1 MATFKINKKIINS
14 SGFDYYLIAEIGH
27 NHMGDLNV
35 AMKMF
40 EEAKNAGASAVK
52 LQKRDNK
59 SLFVKKFY
67 NEPYN
72 HKNSYGKT
80 YGTHREALEFNF
92 NQYKDLFD
100 YAKSIKLDFFA
111 TPFDFSSLEFL
122 EKLNLPL
129 YKIASADILNTP
141 LQAEIAKTKKPI
153 ILSTGGAT
161 LKEVEIAVENIT
173 KYNKNLSILQCTAS
187 YPADWK
193 DMNLRVI
200 ETYKKKFKNHV
211 IGLSD
216 HEAGIQAASIAFMLG
231 ARVFEKHF
239 TLNRAAKGTDHS
251 FSLEPEGLRKID
263 RNLSRIPLLLGSPI
277 KKKLKAEEAPLYKMK
292 KSIVASKIIK
302 KGHRIQFEDL
312 DFKSP
317 GNGLSPNLYKKLIG
331 KKVAKNFSKEEL
343 IKLKY
348 LK

>member
-1 MATFKINKKIINS
+1 MAKFKIKKKIIDSNKNN
-14 SGFDYYLIAEIGH
+14 FYLIAEIGH
-27 NHMGDLNV
+27 NHMGDLNL

-40 EEAKNAGASAVK
+40 REAKNAGASAVK

-59 SLFVKKFY
+59 SLYIKSFY

-80 YGTHREALEFNF
+80 YGMHREALEFNYK
-92 NQYKDLFD
+92 QYRTLFD
-100 YAKSIKLDFFA
+100 FAKSIKIDFFA
-111 TPFDFSSLEFL
+111 TPFDLPSLEIL
-122 EKLNLPL
+122 EKLDLPL
-129 YKIASADILNTP
+129 YKIASADILNIP
-141 LQAEIAKTKKPI
+141 LQIEIAKTKKPI

-161 LKEVEIAVENIT
+161 LKDVEMAVENIT
-173 KYNKNLSILQCTAS
+173 KYNTNLSILQCTAS

-231 ARVFEKHF
+231 ARIFEKHF

-251 FSLEPEGLRKID
+251 FSLEAEGLRKIN
-263 RNLSRIPLLLGSPI
+263 RNLHRIPLLLGSSI
-277 KKKLKAEEAPLYKMK
+277 KKRLKAEEAPLYKME

-302 KGHRIQFEDL
+302 KGHKLKFDDL
-312 DFKSP
+312 DFKCP

-331 KKVAKNFSKEEL
+331 KIAKKNFSKEEPIHL
-343 IKLKY
+343 KNIK
-348 LK
+348 